1 MSSMDILTCKSTH
14 LVFLLMLLV
23 LCPFFHSSHAA
34 RDTISQGQSITITE
48 TIVSADA
55 KFELGFFRPGNS
67 TYQYVGI
74 WFKKASR
81 QTVTWVANR
90 NHPIV
95 NSSAVLTI
103 SNDGNLVIAD
113 GQLSYSVSNISS
125 NGNATAGAT
134 LLDSGNLVLR
144 DENSKILWQSF
155 DFPSNAYLPGM
166 KIGYKKNTG
175 KTWSFVSWRNAEDPS
190 PGDFSLELDP
200 KGINQLLIRR
210 KPDSLYWTSG
220 PWDGQLFSFVP
231 EMKFNSIYKV
241 SFISNQEETYF
252 KYNLYDTSISMMFVM
267 DVSGQIK
274 QLAWLEKWNLIWAQP
289 KTKCEVY
296 AFCGAFARC
305 NPSSLPFCSCIQGFK
320 PRSSRNWELGNYSAG
335 CARKSPLQCENHNQ
349 TTGGPDEFVMLSNV
363 QLPVDPVSFASG
375 SVEECKSACLNNCS
389 CTGYALNDYNCSI
402 WNGDLISLRQVSVDD
417 PNARAFYVK
426 VAAPVSSPKSKQI

>member
-1 MSSMDILTCKSTH
+1 
-14 LVFLLMLLV
+14 
-23 LCPFFHSSHAA
+23 
-34 RDTISQGQSITITE
+34 
-48 TIVSADA
+48 
-55 KFELGFFRPGNS
+55 
-67 TYQYVGI
+67 
-74 WFKKASR
+74 
-81 QTVTWVANR
+81 
-90 NHPIV
+90 
-95 NSSAVLTI
+95 
-103 SNDGNLVIAD
+103 
-113 GQLSYSVSNISS
+113 
-125 NGNATAGAT
+125 
-134 LLDSGNLVLR
+134 
-144 DENSKILWQSF
+144 
-155 DFPSNAYLPGM
+155 M

-363 QLPVDPVSFASG
+363 QLPVDPVNFASG